1 MDKKSKDFY
10 VWTLEEGIKDTY
22 ECWGL
27 DMMSMYAN
35 IQESF
40 PNAALAIQ
48 NMYVGWNEEKIYVAK
63 HRSFKQVHY
72 VYEAIANLIPLK
84 KTLKFDI
91 KTKEQNSKFKS
102 LNIGSWNKFVSI
114 NRMDLLMA
122 ILMFIEEFCFYSVTM
137 ANVVLTDTKLIVYG
151 EHLTFKISKHKD
163 KTYASIRIHDVMV
176 VQYIILN

>member
-1 MDKKSKDFY
+1 MDNKSKDFY

-27 DMMSMYAN
+27 DMMAMYAN

-48 NMYVGWNEEKIYVAK
+48 NMYVGWNKEEIYVAK
-63 HRSFKQVHY
+63 HRTFKQVHY

-91 KTKEQNSKFKS
+91 KTKEQNRKYKN

-114 NRMDLLMA
+114 NRMDLIMA
-122 ILMFIEEFCFYSVTM
+122 ILMFTEEFCFYTVTLP
-137 ANVVLTDTKLIVYG
+137 NVVLTETKLIVYG
-151 EHLTFKISKHKD
+151 DYLTFKVSKHKD
-163 KTYASIRIHDVMV
+163 KTYVSIRIHDVML
-176 VQYIILN
+176 VQYIMLN